1 MACGHRVE
9 GAAIIAGDEAG
20 HHGGADL
27 TVRLVAF
34 SVASGFVHLAIH
46 TAANDYLLYLDEK
59 EAMRLSKALR
69 ALAIEALEADC

>member
-9 GAAIIAGDEAG
+9 GAAIIAGDEA
-20 HHGGADL
+20 ADL
-27 TVRLVAF
+27 KVRLVAF
-34 SVASGFVHLAIH
+34 SAASGFVQLAIH
-46 TAANDYLLYLDEK
+46 TEANVYLLYLDEK